1 MRKIKV
7 NEDMKHSFK
16 RVPNDACIGGIGCAV
31 SEFAGVALKGIC
43 VLRTLVL
50 VAAMVIGAASAS
62 AQEAVEISGFEDLDK
77 ACKGNNEWSD
87 VSDFKLT
94 ADIDGYETI
103 NVERNVTLD
112 LDGHSITISVGS
124 CFRIDNGKTLTIVD
138 NSTGSTKGS
147 VNHTD
152 EGSGYAIDIMSGCGF
167 SATGISITSKY
178 EWAVHNG
185 GGTATLTGCTLSG
198 SKGLY
203 NKGTASVT
211 GCTISGT
218 NTAIDNDG
226 GTVSIITDNDYTA
239 CTISGGINGISN
251 SLGGTVSI
259 GPNVSIKTCS
269 AAGIK
274 NVGGTLTLNAWPAF
288 GAANGSDIWLFQDE
302 KIAFGADITAAPT
315 QKITVRVTDLDDKEL
330 GADDL
335 PYTITDG
342 YAAKVKDGENNVI
355 KPSEVFAYYDSSRL
369 LGVQLDATS
378 NSEAVLTTVEATAT
392 GTCGA
397 TGVNDGKNVTWSV
410 YDLDGDGTAETLSI
424 SKSTEVSGQTDFTM
438 ADLSWDNNDIIPVG
452 RPWED
457 YKTQITSVVVGEGV
471 QSVGDYSFYGLS
483 ALTRVSLGSGVKRI
497 GRYAFYGC
505 SSLASVAIP
514 DAVETISSNAF
525 FNCSALTTVSGASG
539 VTRVGGG
546 AFGNTPWFSGHA
558 DGEVVYVG
566 RVAYALKGS
575 SSVAVIVKDGT
586 VAIADQAFGGKRT
599 IISITLPEGLEYIG
613 EYAFS
618 TCTALQSVTIP
629 STVTFIG
636 SGAFYSCD
644 VLSSVCLLPETPPEL
659 GDYVFSGADD
669 KPLSSQHFFVAS
681 EAYRATSDNAW
692 YTMWD
697 TMAADGWQKVG
708 EDNASTADA
717 IASGVS
723 LPALTVTVGDVT
735 TKHFNFHDAVT
746 AAKAGYKSAAENNGT
761 EIVPTLTLLENIFVG
776 AEYYQIGDESKA
788 YSLVIDLNG
797 KTITTTGT
805 GFLTVNANSSLALCD
820 GSTGDTKGSIVSK
833 YSENDGGDVIYVD
846 GGSLTAEG
854 ITITGGKLRGIYN
867 SDGTATVKDCSVSG
881 YRGIETSGPTTISGG
896 NISGT
901 MHAIYLSNG
910 TLNLNT
916 AESSAACTISG
927 GEIGIDIS
935 GEASIYI
942 GSGVSIKGCS
952 IAGIKLQVESNTFTA
967 LPTFGTGC
975 ENGIDIWLANEN
987 KITFGEGSYTAPAQP
1002 ITISLADD
1010 SGSEPETS
1018 ALPRQFT
1025 VGYSEYVKAGDNVI
1039 DPALVFAYHDTSAGF
1054 AVALKDDAE
1063 AAIFVGHTFAF
1074 AEGQTWMT
1082 WCDAN
1087 DYQKPSGITAYRIT
1101 GVSANAVT
1109 VEAVDDGTLPAYTP
1123 LLLMKKE
1130 SGSLTAINL
1139 GAGNAPQTGYDD
1151 QTGIVTAASTTDTGW
1166 AFYGNAGNNGIAA
1179 AAAIYTAE
1187 GGFLHVGRDATGTAS
1202 YVLRDGQFIL
1212 VDQNQGLAAHR
1223 CLLNVSAGNSN
1234 ARTLSIGMDEDV
1246 TGITTTDFT
1255 DYTDSDDAWYDL
1267 QGRRVST
1274 PARGIYIQEGRKIV
1288 VK

>member
-1 MRKIKV
+1 
-7 NEDMKHSFK
+7 MKHSFK

-31 SEFAGVALKGIC
+31 SEFAGAALKGIC

-62 AQEAVEISGFEDLDK
+62 AQEAVEISGFWDLEE
-77 ACKGNNEWSD
+77 ACVGSKWSD

-94 ADIDGYETI
+94 ADIAGGSDFY
-103 NVERNVTLD
+103 VMRSLTLD
-112 LDGHSITISVGS
+112 LDGHSITINEGN
-124 CFRIDNGKTLTIVD
+124 CFDIYDGKTLTIVD
-138 NSTGSTKGS
+138 NSTGGPKGS
-147 VNHTD
+147 VNNTAED
-152 EGSGYAIDIMSGCGF
+152 GGDAINITSGGGF

-178 EWAVHNG
+178 EWAVRNG

-198 SKGLY
+198 SRGLI
-203 NKGTASVT
+203 NSGTATVT
-211 GCTISGT
+211 GGTISGT
-218 NTAIDNDG
+218 ETAIQNDR
-226 GTVSIITDNDYTA
+226 GTVSINTGDSPAA
-239 CTISGGINGISN
+239 CTIGGGDYGIGN
-251 SLGGTVSI
+251 SFGGGTVTI
-259 GPNVSIKTCS
+259 GPDVSIKTCS
-269 AAGIK
+269 AAGIA
-274 NVGGTLTLNAWPAF
+274 NYGGTLTLNAWPTF
-288 GAANGSDIWLFQDE
+288 GTGSEKNGSDIWLFQGE

-335 PYTITDG
+335 PVTITEG
-342 YAAKVKDGENNVI
+342 YAAKVKDGDNNVI
-355 KPSEVFAYYDSSRL
+355 NPAKVFAYYDSTL
-369 LGVQLDATS
+369 GLGVRLDATS
-378 NSEAVLTTVEATAT
+378 NSEAVLTTVPATKS
-392 GTCGA
+392 GYCGA
-397 TGVNDGKNVTWSV
+397 TDVNDGKNVTWSV
-410 YDLDGDGTAETLSI
+410 YDLDGDGIAETLSI

-457 YKTQITSVVVGEGV
+457 YKTQITSVVIGEGV

-483 ALTRVSLGSGVKRI
+483 ALTRVTLGSSVTSI
-497 GRYAFYGC
+497 GKDAFERC
-505 SSLASVAIP
+505 SSLEAVDIP
-514 DAVETISSNAF
+514 AAVETIGYGAF
-525 FNCSALTTVSGASG
+525 QNCGALTTVSGGSG
-539 VTRVGGG
+539 VKRVGVG
-546 AFGNTPWFSGHA
+546 AFGNTPWFSGHD

-575 SSVAVIVKDGT
+575 SSVAVTVKDGT
-586 VAIADQAFGGKRT
+586 VAISDQAFGGQRT

-613 EYAFS
+613 EYAFT

-659 GDYVFSGADD
+659 GDYVFNGADG

-708 EDNASTADA
+708 NTYASTDEAIAKGVSLAAATVTVGEVTTKCFTFADA
-717 IASGVS
+717 IA
-723 LPALTVTVGDVT
+723 
-735 TKHFNFHDAVT
+735 
-746 AAKAGYKSAAENNGT
+746 AAEAGYKSAADNGGT
-761 EIVPTLTLLENIFVG
+761 ELVPTITLLADIDAG
-776 AEYYQIGDESKA
+776 SAYYDIGSDSKA
-788 YSLVIDLNG
+788 YSLAIDLNG

-820 GSTGDTKGSIVSK
+820 GSSGDTKGSIVST
-833 YSENDGGDVIYVD
+833 YSGNNGGNVIYIEGGD
-846 GGSLTAEG
+846 LTAEG

-867 SDGTATVKDCSVSG
+867 SDGTVTVKDCSVSG

-916 AESSAACTISG
+916 AESSAACTIRG

-967 LPTFGTGC
+967 LPTFGTGDDK
-975 ENGIDIWLANEN
+975 NGTDIWLADEN
-987 KITFGEGSYTAPAQP
+987 KITFSSGSYTAPTSP
-1002 ITISLADD
+1002 ITISLADED
-1010 SGSEPETS
+1010 GNELSVDDDPKE
-1018 ALPRQFT
+1018 FT
-1025 VGYSEYVKAGDNVI
+1025 VNYSNYVKEGDSII
-1039 DPALVFAYHDTSAGF
+1039 DPAAVFAYANTSTGF
-1054 AVALKDDAE
+1054 VVALKDNAE
-1063 AAIFVGHTFAF
+1063 AAIFAGKTFAF

-1223 CLLNVSAGNSN
+1223 CLLNVSAGSSN
-1234 ARTLSIGMDEDV
+1234 ARTLSIGKVEDV